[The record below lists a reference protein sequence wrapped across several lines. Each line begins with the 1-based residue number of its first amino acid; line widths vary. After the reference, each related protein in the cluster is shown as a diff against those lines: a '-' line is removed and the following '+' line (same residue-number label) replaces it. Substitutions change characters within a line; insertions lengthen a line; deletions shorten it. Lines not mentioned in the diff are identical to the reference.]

1 MELETINKLYLE
13 LSQIA
18 AKKSEQAAWRAGL
31 DAGREQGRRNEHAH
45 QPPSAPVGVE
55 WPLSLLRAGHWREV
69 HIGRRY
75 MRLEIT
81 YDFATWK
88 RLMAEV
94 ESALAQQPAACPM
107 CDGTGEADS
116 GGIMPWGAPAM
127 IPCECQQPAA
137 VDAAE
142 FESVSDGPIPK
153 ERRTMKQEPGRQQ
166 PGISGLQAGE
176 DVNEPRPSAGKAVR
190 T

>member
-1 MELETINKLYLE
+1 MVGCCSTRMGANMTVDEYWTSEMMAVGATNYKRESLFYALAERAWNAAWR
-13 LSQIA
+13 A

-45 QPPSAPVGVE
+45 QPTGAPVGVE

-94 ESALAQQPAACPM
+94 ESALAQQPSACPM

-137 VDAAE
+137 VD
-142 FESVSDGPIPK
+142 
-153 ERRTMKQEPGRQQ
+153 
-166 PGISGLQAGE
+166 
-176 DVNEPRPSAGKAVR
+176 VNEPRPGAGKAVR